1 MNDYIKKI
9 TRKDVAKKAG
19 VSEQTVSYVINGT
32 RRFSRDVEKRVKKA
46 VKDLNYEPNAAA
58 KNLVTNKS
66 YNLCVIV
73 HDITNPIFNEI
84 MLGFQEAAIK
94 KNYIVTVAEGRKDI
108 NKYVNNLISRNF
120 EGVFI
125 YVLSSYKDFGFME
138 RFLRSGVKLVLGS
151 KIDYDFISHNSASVG
166 LDYYKGMH
174 RIVNHLVEK
183 GHEKIVYLSGLD
195 IKQKFDKRY
204 QGFVDAYKEVFH
216 KMPVVITDNSNETS
230 VESGKKLAQKLLDS
244 KEDFTAVVTT
254 NDLMAYGV
262 LEVMKANNINI
273 PNDVSLVGIDDLLYS
288 RYTSP
293 KLTTLG
299 FNKIQ
304 YGEKAFYNL
313 YNQIQNHNLND
324 ELCNTFIVSRESVS
338 TVKK

>member
-1 MNDYIKKI
+1 MDYIKKI
-9 TRKDVAKKAG
+9 TRKDVALRAN

-32 RRFSRDVEKRVKKA
+32 RRFSKGVEDRVNQA

-58 KNLVTNKS
+58 KNLVTNRS

-84 MLGFQEAAIK
+84 MVGFQEAAIK
-94 KNYIVTVAEGRKDI
+94 RNYIVTLAEGRKDI

-120 EGVFI
+120 EGIFI
-125 YVLSSYKDFGFME
+125 YVLSSYKSFEFIE
-138 RFLRSGVKLVLGS
+138 RFLKSGVKLVLGS
-151 KIDYDFISHNSASVG
+151 KIDDEFISRNSPSVG
-166 LDYYKGMH
+166 LNYYQGMH
-174 RIVNHLVEK
+174 KIVDYLEKNNHRD
-183 GHEKIVYLSGLD
+183 IVYLSGLD

-204 QGFVDAYKEVFH
+204 QGFVDAYQEKFH
-216 KMPVVITDNSNETS
+216 ETPFVITGNTNETS
-230 VESGKKLAQKLLDS
+230 VESGKVLAQRLIES
-244 KEDFTAVVTT
+244 KRNFTAIVTT

-262 LEVMKANNINI
+262 LEVLKNHDIKV
-273 PNDVSLVGIDDLLYS
+273 PEDVSVIGIDDLLYS

-304 YGEKAFYNL
+304 YGEKAFTNL
-313 YNQIQNHNLND
+313 YNQIKGIEQED
-324 ELCNTFIVSRESVS
+324 ELCNTFLVVRD
-338 TVKK
+338 TVATRA